1 MHFDINSNSQ
11 LSALPYAAMYLTG
24 LVVSPL
30 FDTLVANN
38 TISITVAR
46 KISNSLASVLP
57 AAALTC
63 LAFLENFEPNLV
75 NALLIVAVGTSAFQ
89 QSGYMLNTIDLTPNH
104 AGTLFGLINGIN
116 NIFSLLAPL
125 TVRLLGSDKSDPIL
139 WRKVFLL
146 SAGIYIACGLFYA
159 IFTSADVQR
168 WNGTEKEEEKTEKK

>member
-1 MHFDINSNSQ
+1 MF
-11 LSALPYAAMYLTG
+11 LTG

-125 TVRLLGSDKSDPIL
+125 TVGLLGSDKV
-139 WRKVFLL
+139 KF
-146 SAGIYIACGLFYA
+146 
-159 IFTSADVQR
+159 VQR
-168 WNGTEKEEEKTEKK
+168 NSDVFKAILVGPDFVEEGFSTFCWNLYSMRTFLCDFHFCGGPAVE